1 MKYTVDSD
9 IYSVYPDLYTGIA
22 VLSGISN
29 SASSPE
35 VTALL
40 AEAEA
45 SLRAEWGGRPASEHP
60 HVAAWRAAYSTFG
73 VKPSKYRS
81 AVEALARRVLKG
93 EELPRINKLVDLGN
107 CLSVKYVLPIAAYDL
122 DRVTGDILIKFATG
136 DEEFVPLGTP
146 EVEHPEPGEVVYT
159 DSGGKEALSRRWNW
173 RQSDKAKAVEETE
186 RVLLTVEGVNQ
197 IPRQT
202 VERATKELIELLQ
215 LICGGKAQYFLLHQ
229 EEQEAEF
236 EV

>member
-9 IYSVYPDLYTGIA
+9 VYSVYPDLYTGIA
-22 VLSGISN
+22 VLSEISN
-29 SASSPE
+29 SGSSPE

-45 SLRAEWGGRPASEHP
+45 HLRAEWGTRAASEHP

-81 AVEALARRVLKG
+81 AVEALARRVLK
-93 EELPRINKLVDLGN
+93 E
-107 CLSVKYVLPIAAYDL
+107 YVLPIAAYDL
-122 DRVTGDILIKFATG
+122 DRVTGDIVIKFATG
-136 DEEFVPLGTP
+136 EEEFVPLGTA

-159 DSGGKEALSRRWNW
+159 DSDGKEALSRRWNW

-186 RVLLTVEGVNQ
+186 RVLLTV
-197 IPRQT
+197 I
-202 VERATKELIELLQ
+202 ELIQ
-215 LICGGKAQYFLLHQ
+215 LICGGKAQYFLLHK
-229 EEQEAEF
+229 EKKEAEF

>member
-1 MKYTVDSD
+1 MKYTVDSE

-22 VLSGISN
+22 VLSEIRN

-45 SLRAEWGGRPASEHP
+45 RLRAGWGSRPASEHP

-73 VKPSKYRS
+73 VKPSQYRS

-93 EELPRINKLVDLGN
+93 EELPHINKLVDLGN

-122 DRVTGDILIKFATG
+122 DQVTGDILIKFATG
-136 DEEFVPLGTP
+136 DEKFVPLGTV

-159 DSGGKEALSRRWNW
+159 DSNRQEALSRRWNW
-173 RQSDKAKAVEETE
+173 RQADKAKAVEETK
-186 RVLLTVEGVNQ
+186 RVLLTVEGVNR
-197 IPRQT
+197 ISRET
-202 VERATKELIELLQ
+202 VERATQELIELIQ
-215 LICGGKAQYFLLHQ
+215 RFCGGKAQYSLLYK

>member
-9 IYSVYPDLYTGIA
+9 VYSVYPDLYTGIA

-29 SASSPE
+29 SASVPE
-35 VTALL
+35 GTALL

-45 SLRAEWGGRPASEHP
+45 RLRAERGARPASEHP

-81 AVEALARRVLKG
+81 AVEALTRRVLKG
-93 EELPRINKLVDLGN
+93 RELPRINKLVDLGN

-122 DRVTGDILIKFATG
+122 DQVTGDMVIKFATG
-136 DEEFVPLGTP
+136 DETFVPLGTT
-146 EVEHPEPGEVVYT
+146 EIEHPEPGEVIYT
-159 DSGGKEALSRRWNW
+159 DSDGKEAQSRRWNW
-173 RQSDKAKAVEETE
+173 RQSDKAKAVEGTE
-186 RVLLTVEGVNQ
+186 SVLLTVEGVNQ
-197 IPRQT
+197 IPRET
-202 VERATKELIELLQ
+202 VEKATKELIELIQ
-215 LICGGKAQYFLLHQ
+215 RFCGGEAQYFLLHK

-236 EV
+236 EA